1 LTDTSESFGLPA
13 TADFMFAIITNE
25 NLDNLNQLMV
35 KQLKNRYNDLIANR
49 KFIIGIDRTKMR
61 LYDVDASAQEDLS
74 KADDDV
80 YEDVEPTSKFQG
92 FIV

>member
-1 LTDTSESFGLPA
+1 
-13 TADFMFAIITNE
+13 
-25 NLDNLNQLMV
+25 
-35 KQLKNRYNDLIANR
+35 
-49 KFIIGIDRTKMR
+49 MR

-92 FIV
+92 LIV